1 MADVTCD
8 VGDFYDNVMHI
19 FETFVEGAEEDLQ
32 QDIYDAADD
41 AVDELKA
48 ASGPYSQGDEPAE
61 WRRDHG
67 DRPDHFYEKGWVA
80 YKYEMRDGHVEA
92 VVANK
97 NAPGLTHLI
106 EKGHELFVYGHDMGR
121 RTKPRP
127 HIKDAYEHAANKYF
141 GRY

>member
-1 MADVTCD
+1 MSSYVTCD
-8 VGDFYDNVMHI
+8 VNDFYENVMAM
-19 FETFVEGAEEDLQ
+19 FEGLVEEAETQLADEV
-32 QDIYDAADD
+32 YAAADD

-48 ASGPYSQGDEPAE
+48 ASGEWSQTDDAEGRPALL
-61 WRRDHG
+61 
-67 DRPDHFYEKGWVA
+67 YEEGWVA
-80 YKYEMRDGHVEA
+80 YKHKMRDGHVEA

-106 EKGHELFVYGHDMGR
+106 EKGHELFVYGHDTGR

-127 HIKDAYEHAANKYF
+127 HIKEAYEHSASKHF

>member
-8 VGDFYDNVMHI
+8 VNDFYENVMEM
-19 FETFVEGAEEDLQ
+19 FEAFVEECEDDLQ
-32 QDIYDAADD
+32 RDVYAAADD
-41 AVDELKA
+41 AAKDLKDDV
-48 ASGPYSQGDEPAE
+48 GKWSQAE
-61 WRRDHG
+61 DIDGREALT
-67 DRPDHFYEKGWVA
+67 YEKGWVA
-80 YKYEMRDGHVEA
+80 YKYAMRDGHVEA

-106 EKGHELFVYGHDMGR
+106 EKGHELFVYGHDTGR

-127 HIKDAYEHAANKYF
+127 HIKEAYERAAQKHF

>member
-8 VGDFYDNVMHI
+8 VNDFYDNFMAMCEV
-19 FETFVEGAEEDLQ
+19 TVEEAELQ
-32 QDIYDAADD
+32 LTEGIYAAADD
-41 AVDELKA
+41 AAEELRQ
-48 ASGPYSQGDEPAE
+48 ASGEWSQTEDAEGRPAYL
-61 WRRDHG
+61 
-67 DRPDHFYEKGWVA
+67 YETGWVA
-80 YKYEMRDGHVEA
+80 YRHKPRDGHVEA

-106 EKGHELFVYGHDMGR
+106 EKGHELFVYGLDTGR

-127 HIKDAYEHAANKYF
+127 HIKDAYEHSTDKHF